1 MAAHEL
7 RYAVPGRPV
16 SWQRANIVNGRPLT
30 DARQRSTKG
39 LHKLAAMAAGARPQ
53 LCDAQGAYE
62 LHVVAYYDNRVQGD
76 ADRLL
81 GLPMDAL
88 EGLVY
93 KSDRQV
99 TRVSCERRIDRE
111 NPRVEVLVRRIEEGT

>member
-1 MAAHEL
+1 VTAHEL

-16 SWQRANIVNGRPLT
+16 SWQRSAVVNGRTLT
-30 DARQRSTKG
+30 PHANRIAKDAHRY
-39 LHKLAAMAAGARPQ
+39 AAIAAGARVQ
-53 LCDAQGAYE
+53 SCDAQGAYE

-93 KSDRQV
+93 RSDRQV
-99 TRVSCERRIDRE
+99 QRVSCERRIDRE
-111 NPRVEVLVRRIEEGT
+111 NPRLEVVCRRIEEP

>member
-1 MAAHEL
+1 
-7 RYAVPGRPV
+7 VIGRPV
-16 SWQRANIVNGRPLT
+16 SWARTNIVNGRPIT
-30 DARQRSTKG
+30 DARQRSAKG
-39 LHKLAAMAAGARPQ
+39 LHKLAAMQAGARPQ
-53 LCDAQGAYE
+53 ACDSEGSYE

-76 ADRLL
+76 SDRLL

-93 KSDRQV
+93 RSDRQV

-111 NPRVEVLVRRIEEGT
+111 NPRLEVLVRRIAEEGA